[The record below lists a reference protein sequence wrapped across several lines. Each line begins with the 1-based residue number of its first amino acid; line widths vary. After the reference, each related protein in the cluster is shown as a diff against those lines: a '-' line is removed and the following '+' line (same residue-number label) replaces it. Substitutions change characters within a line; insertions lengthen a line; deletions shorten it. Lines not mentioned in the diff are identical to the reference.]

1 MSKSTERRAR
11 LSKPEPEDTEDQAT
25 ELEGDEP
32 APGVDSR
39 LANSPEPE
47 YKGMR
52 LGKSV
57 VVNAPTHQNNGGFE
71 TKVTAPANA
80 PSDKTAGANA
90 SMAANAFEQR
100 VSQEQGSH

>member
-1 MSKSTERRAR
+1 
-11 LSKPEPEDTEDQAT
+11 
-25 ELEGDEP
+25 
-32 APGVDSR
+32 
-39 LANSPEPE
+39 
-47 YKGMR
+47 MR